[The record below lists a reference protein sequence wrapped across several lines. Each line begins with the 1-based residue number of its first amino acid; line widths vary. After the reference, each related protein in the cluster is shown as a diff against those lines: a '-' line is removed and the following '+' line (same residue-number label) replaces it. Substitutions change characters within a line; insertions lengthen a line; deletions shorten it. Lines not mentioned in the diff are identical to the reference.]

1 MLPKPY
7 YFGKTGRNLKLKQR
21 NTKIKKKHFS
31 GIVWYFITSCVI
43 IDSALI

>member
-21 NTKIKKKHFS
+21 NTKIKKKNILVALF
-31 GIVWYFITSCVI
+31 GILLLRVLL
-43 IDSALI
+43 LIAH